1 MWANYVEKEEEEKP
15 AENEPTERN
24 VSYKTVVVTEVGKD
38 LKFFAQ
44 NCDNG
49 KLKRL
54 PYPPVSSR
62 ILSSKP
68 ALRAPVH
75 FRNTTQ
81 LTPPTPPPKKKK
93 KKMIKKTP
101 KTVLNHL
108 PLPEL
113 RPSTIHSL

>member
-49 KLKRL
+49 KLNDCIIPR
-54 PYPPVSSR
+54 
-62 ILSSKP
+62 
-68 ALRAPVH
+68 
-75 FRNTTQ
+75 
-81 LTPPTPPPKKKK
+81 
-93 KKMIKKTP
+93 
-101 KTVLNHL
+101 
-108 PLPEL
+108 PLPQCL
-113 RPSTIHSL
+113 LPSKSPFFKFSFFSPKE